1 MKRSGTPNASL
12 PAQTRLLKLVEHAG
26 WKIELGLATL
36 RKPHS
41 ERLRTV
47 ARLMVPDGS
56 YMMAGVVRRKE
67 EPDKRMLVM
76 GRCDFLK

>member
-1 MKRSGTPNASL
+1 MKRSGTPDASL

-26 WKIELGLATL
+26 WKTELGLATL
-36 RKPHS
+36 RKPHF

-56 YMMAGVVRRKE
+56 YMRAGVVRRKE

>member
-26 WKIELGLATL
+26 WKTEVGLATL
-36 RKPHS
+36 RKPHF